1 MLIDFWATWCGP
13 CGVEIPT
20 LEKIS
25 KQFAKNDMVVLGINA
40 EEPDGVVRK
49 FAANH
54 NITYPVVL
62 TKDNA
67 AVLQSYRIR
76 AFPRWRSLTRTAS
89 SRLTSSERTSRRN
102 TMHDVVKHVLST
114 KYTAPVPKIL
124 EVAQTNPN
132 KAKPPDNYGWGVDPN
147 WKAKT
152 ADEFLARAYV
162 MAMSTKFAESHF
174 DMERP

>member
-1 MLIDFWATWCGP
+1 M
-13 CGVEIPT
+13 
-20 LEKIS
+20 
-25 KQFAKNDMVVLGINA
+25 
-40 EEPDGVVRK
+40 
-49 FAANH
+49 
-54 NITYPVVL
+54 
-62 TKDNA
+62 
-67 AVLQSYRIR
+67 
-76 AFPRWRSLTRTAS
+76 
-89 SRLTSSERTSRRN
+89 
-102 TMHDVVKHVLST
+102 KHVLST

-174 DMERP
+174 DIGEALKQRPKWAMAVFARGYVTYLQGDIPAALLDFNEVIRQKPD